1 METNDMLISELNSMR
16 ILLQELLQSS
26 RIKTNASITKEY
38 DTSKTTEV
46 TVDGHE
52 LLGGTSDNLILSMTV
67 IDVGGGIKVRL
78 NNDDKAITM
87 SDGDYTENE
96 IIHKVGIIGTG
107 AGTAVIRYGIHIPEY
122 VRN

>member
-26 RIKTNASITKEY
+26 RIKTNASVTKEY
-38 DTSKTTEV
+38 DTSVTTEM

-67 IDVGGGIKVRL
+67 VDVGGGIKVRL

-87 SDGDYTENE
+87 SNGDYTENE

-107 AGTAVIRYGIHIPEY
+107 VGTAVIRYGIHIPEY